1 MSVTFYLA
9 LLFGGSLA
17 VGLALTF
24 LHDLVWGLLAA
35 RRARPASKRASPTVL
50 KPLALPKGEPSAPV
64 LTVRLRPTAAA
75 AEEEAPSFPNA
86 A

>member
-1 MSVTFYLA
+1 MSVTVYLA

-24 LHDLVWGLLAA
+24 LHDLAWGLLAA
-35 RRARPASKRASPTVL
+35 RRKRRAPAAVPTLL
-50 KPLALPKGEPSAPV
+50 KPLALPKGEPSAPI
-64 LTVRLRPTAAA
+64 LTVRLRPA
-75 AEEEAPSFPNA
+75 AEGEAPSFPNA